1 MTGTALH
8 SKPFSRQCTST
19 KNTLMAVYTS
29 VNKHSR
35 CMIRLLYCILLF
47 SPCSRASLLKA
58 SVGNMTHMA
67 LSVIPT
73 SSCCVFMIRLIPK
86 IQLSPPPPTS
96 WRPVGV
102 KLILQRQTVMG
113 WSVKRQVDTT
123 WQNRSDGRQFRV
135 NSTDLRWDGN
145 WHSSCYV
152 GILATRG
159 VDTGFLTHSPQ
170 HSQHH
175 LLLISSRHCLNLG
188 LRTLSTVQ
196 LYLVL

>member
-1 MTGTALH
+1 
-8 SKPFSRQCTST
+8 
-19 KNTLMAVYTS
+19 MAVYTS

-47 SPCSRASLLKA
+47 SLCSRASLLKA

-73 SSCCVFMIRLIPK
+73 SSCCAFMIRLIPK
-86 IQLSPPPPTS
+86 IQLSPPPTS
-96 WRPVGV
+96 WHPVGV

-145 WHSSCYV
+145 WHSSCSV
-152 GILATRG
+152 GFLETRG

-175 LLLISSRHCLNLG
+175 LRLISSRHCLNLG

>member
-8 SKPFSRQCTST
+8 SKPFSRQCIST

-47 SPCSRASLLKA
+47 SLCSRASLLKA

-86 IQLSPPPPTS
+86 IQLSPPPPDELASCGGQAYFAKTNS
-96 WRPVGV
+96 YG
-102 KLILQRQTVMG
+102 LICQAT
-113 WSVKRQVDTT
+113 
-123 WQNRSDGRQFRV
+123 GRH
-135 NSTDLRWDGN
+135 DL
-145 WHSSCYV
+145 
-152 GILATRG
+152 AK
-159 VDTGFLTHSPQ
+159 PK
-170 HSQHH
+170 
-175 LLLISSRHCLNLG
+175 
-188 LRTLSTVQ
+188 
-196 LYLVL
+196 